1 MAMTLEEAA
10 VGAERQSRV
19 PVRRKGGFAVVAAV
33 LVVSVLSFVIGR
45 ATSPEPSSDRWH
57 LGQAVVMSSGQ
68 VAIVTPSGL
77 APLVPRDVAWVDRS
91 GGLHFRDTPECIAT
105 PGTVDLRWRQV
116 TISHKGWIPQPV
128 VVLIDCSK

>member
-1 MAMTLEEAA
+1 
-10 VGAERQSRV
+10 
-19 PVRRKGGFAVVAAV
+19 
-33 LVVSVLSFVIGR
+33 
-45 ATSPEPSSDRWH
+45 
-57 LGQAVVMSSGQ
+57 MSSGQ